1 MGFVTGGV
9 QRHAA
14 FCFAANVHFI
24 ENTIFTWSKNRYF
37 EHSYSTTSK
46 HNSMR
51 YLYLLLFALTYA
63 PLFAQGVQPELP
75 RYMTAQE
82 EALLWSQP
90 PAPVLATGF
99 TNPPS
104 EPVRHMGEW
113 EELQA
118 LIITWRSH
126 PTILTEIVR
135 AAREECRV
143 IICCN
148 TQSTV
153 TSAQTTLTNAGVD
166 ISSNVEFVVVPNDS
180 IWVRDYGPN
189 CVYANDVD
197 SLYLV
202 DWIYN
207 RPSRKK
213 DDTLARTIA
222 PYLNLPLFETV
233 SSPTD
238 LVNTGG
244 NFMSD
249 GMGTAFAS
257 ELILEE
263 NEMGNPYNVSVKSE
277 EQIDDILY
285 DFMGIQRYIKMPTLP
300 YDAIHHID
308 MHMKLLDE
316 ETLLVGQYP
325 QGIADGPQIEA
336 NIQYVLSNYNSVF
349 GTPYRV
355 IRIPMPPDYS
365 NAYPNTNGDYRTYS
379 NAVFVNKTV
388 IVPFYEQEFDTTA
401 QRIWEE
407 SMPGYNVVGI
417 DCNAIIP
424 SLGAIHCITKEIG
437 VNDPLHIVHQRL
449 SDVEDNSVS
458 NYPVFARIQHRSGV
472 SNAKVWYTTD
482 LAQPWQ
488 SVDMIPVDFQFDTSH
503 VWLGGI
509 PQQPGGAT
517 VYYYIE
523 ANSVSGKNGVRPL
536 PAPEGWWK
544 FKIKAASSID
554 EAPNSLLL
562 DIYPN
567 PARAITCIPVSAM
580 SKTNGTIIVRNTLG
594 QAVET
599 VFEGQI
605 PAGNSNYF
613 LDAATY
619 TPGTYFVEL
628 RAGDRVT
635 VKKLIVR

>member
-1 MGFVTGGV
+1 M
-9 QRHAA
+9 RH
-14 FCFAANVHFI
+14 
-24 ENTIFTWSKNRYF
+24 
-37 EHSYSTTSK
+37 
-46 HNSMR
+46 
-51 YLYLLLFALTYA
+51 LYLLLFAFLSVQ
-63 PLFAQGVQPELP
+63 LFAQGIEPGLP
-75 RYMTAQE
+75 RFMTE
-82 EALLWSQP
+82 EEQATLKLQP
-90 PAPVLATGF
+90 PAPVLAAGF

-126 PTILTEIVR
+126 PAILTEIVR

-143 IICCN
+143 IICCSN
-148 TQSTV
+148 QTTV
-153 TSAQTTLTNAGVD
+153 NSAQNALTAAGVD
-166 ISSNVEFVVVPNDS
+166 ISSNVEFVIVPNDS

-207 RPSRKK
+207 RPTRKK

-222 PYLNLPLFETV
+222 PYLSLPLFET
-233 SSPTD
+233 SAAPTD

-249 GMGTAFAS
+249 GFGTAFAS
-257 ELILEE
+257 ELILDE
-263 NEMGNPYNVSVKSE
+263 NDLGNPYNVTVKDE
-277 EQIDDILY
+277 AQINDILH
-285 DFMGIQRYIKMPTLP
+285 DFMGIERYIKMPTLP

-325 QGIADGPQIEA
+325 AGTADGPQIEA
-336 NIQYVLSNYNSVF
+336 NIQYVLSNYTSVF

-355 IRIPMPPDYS
+355 VRIPMPPDYN
-365 NAYPNTNGDYRTYS
+365 NAYPNQNGDYRTYA

-407 SMPGYNVVGI
+407 TMPGYKIVGV

-437 VNDPLHIVHQRL
+437 VNDPIHIVHQRL
-449 SDVEDNSVS
+449 ADVEDNNV
-458 NYPVFARIQHRSGV
+458 NGYPVFAHIRHRSGI

-482 LAQPWQ
+482 LSQSWQAVPMFPWDPQ
-488 SVDMIPVDFQFDTSH
+488 NIDTAF
-503 VWLGGI
+503 VWLAQI
-509 PQQPGGAT
+509 PHQAAGST

-523 ANSVSGKNGVRPL
+523 ANSVSGKTAVRPM

-544 FKIKAASSID
+544 FRINAASAVW
-554 EAPNSLLL
+554 EAPQSKLL

-567 PARAITCIPVSAM
+567 PASAITCIPVYTAAPTRCS
-580 SKTNGTIIVRNTLG
+580 IVVYNALG

-605 PAGNSNYF
+605 PSGNSNYF
-613 LDAATY
+613 IDAATY
-619 TPGTYFVEL
+619 PSGAYFVEL
-628 RAGDRVT
+628 RAGDQLS
-635 VKKLIVR
+635 VKKLVVR